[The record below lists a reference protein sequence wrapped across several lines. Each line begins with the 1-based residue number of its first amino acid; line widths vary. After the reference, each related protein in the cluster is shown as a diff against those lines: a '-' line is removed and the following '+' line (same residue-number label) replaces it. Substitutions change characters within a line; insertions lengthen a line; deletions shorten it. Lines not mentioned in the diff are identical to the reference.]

1 MLRGWGGSL
10 IWGIKGLLVGKLVG
24 EFSLGINDMFRRI
37 YFVEWRKVEVSK
49 SNLSCTRRYLCY
61 GGTPAGT
68 AYFDDLGSG
77 YKERMR

>member
-49 SNLSCTRRYLCY
+49 SNLRVR
-61 GGTPAGT
+61 AGT
-68 AYFDDLGSG
+68 CATGVRQQVQGSG